1 MRMFVL
7 RSMVFGRLRHFLMF
21 FFAFFENL
29 RNALTTLLGEMTN
42 ESHDAPH
49 FVILEHTLPAG
60 HAAEANAV
68 FDDPFELSVFVLLN
82 VLVAQID
89 YGRRHFAGEWN
100 SGAVSV
106 QTVANLAVMLEVLHP
121 GLPHG

>member
-1 MRMFVL
+1 MPTRKTSAAESNQVQKAYQQFEFTSL
-7 RSMVFGRLRHFLMF
+7 RQTVWTAEKLCCVAPLIGEKRGLFAVF
-21 FFAFFENL
+21 
-29 RNALTTLLGEMTN
+29 
-42 ESHDAPH
+42 PQ
-49 FVILEHTLPAG
+49 PAG

-106 QTVANLAVMLEVLHP
+106 QTVANLAVM
-121 GLPHG
+121 